1 MSKAKR
7 EGRSLD
13 HLSCPF
19 SIKMAFQYLRPKRSL
34 VSLVMC
40 ISSVGVTLG
49 VAVLIIVLSVMTG
62 FDREWRERLL
72 GFHAHIEVV
81 NPAGSIAEWDSI
93 CEAVAQLEGV
103 RSATPLIDGLVLLQA
118 GDQMHTPLLY
128 GVDASAQSALS
139 RIQKHLI
146 QGSFSLRANEAL
158 IGSGVAQ
165 RLGLQ
170 AGDTFTVIAPQG
182 VMTADE
188 IRLPEE
194 WRVAGIFHLGMYE
207 IDQGFIYAGLPLA
220 QALFESDGHISRVEV
235 RLEDPMCAFRVA
247 EELRSRLPA
256 HLHVQSWMQTHQQ
269 IFMAL
274 EVEKNMMFFLL
285 AFVALVAAF
294 SITNTLITLTIQ
306 KTREIG
312 LFKALGFSNRSVTSI
327 FIWMGLFQGL
337 VGTVCGWGLA
347 VCVLA
352 YRNEILHFLSR
363 QWRIELLPPELYQ
376 LHELPSQTLLSDV
389 MMVSGL
395 VLLFCLLAGA
405 LPAWRAA
412 RMKPV
417 EALRFE

>member
-1 MSKAKR
+1 MSKSPKNK
-7 EGRSLD
+7 GSL
-13 HLSCPF
+13 LTQSLPF
-19 SIKMAFQYLRPKRSL
+19 SLKMALQYLRPKRSL
-34 VSLVMC
+34 VSLVMS

-72 GFHAHIEVV
+72 GFHAHIEVISPIV
-81 NPAGSIAEWDSI
+81 TFTDWASVCTMAE
-93 CEAVAQLEGV
+93 QHEGV
-103 RSATPLIDGLVLLQA
+103 VSATPLIDGLVLLQTEE
-118 GDQMHTPLLY
+118 QMHTPLLY
-128 GVDASAQSALS
+128 GIDPTAKVEVS
-139 RIQKHLI
+139 RLEQHLI
-146 QGSFSLRANEAL
+146 QGSFSLRENEAV

-170 AGDTFTVIAPQG
+170 TGDSFTIISPQG
-182 VMTADE
+182 LLITDE

-194 WRVAGIFHLGMYE
+194 WYVSGIFHLGMYE

-220 QALFESDGHISRVEV
+220 QALFEADEQVSRVEI
-235 RLEDPMCAFRVA
+235 RLKNPMRAYSIATQLRT
-247 EELRSRLPA
+247 ELAP
-256 HLHVQSWMQTHQQ
+256 HLYVKTWMQTHQQ

-327 FIWMGLFQGL
+327 FIWMGLIQG
-337 VGTVCGWGLA
+337 VIGTLSGWGVAAL
-347 VCVLA
+347 VLM
-352 YRNEILHFLSR
+352 YRNEILHFLSS
-363 QWRIELLPPELYQ
+363 QWQVELLPPELYQ
-376 LHELPSQTLLSDV
+376 IHQLPAETLWSDV
-389 MMVSGL
+389 LTVSGL
-395 VLLFCLLAGA
+395 VLMFCILAGA
-405 LPAWRAA
+405 LPAWRAS